1 MWKRR
6 ILYYEA
12 DSASKLGMI
21 PKVQMFEKE
30 NRGLM
35 EAFASQ

>member
-6 ILYYEA
+6 ILYFEV

-21 PKVQMFEKE
+21 PKVQIFEKE
-30 NRGLM
+30 NKGLM
-35 EAFASQ
+35 EAFTSL